1 MPVPAPTVVP
11 TIRQVSPVPIEFNT
25 AVSWDS
31 FWEGVKL
38 AYPDWSGGFDRAKVA
53 LDQDYWNLRMLFNSS
68 DKQLSRVVKQSG
80 LRIVIHE
87 ELTKFVD
94 NYKQSQ
100 RSSNQTSPQRRPSN
114 PAPRHGVASVTSITS
129 SSTSSPY
136 DSSDGQI

>member
-1 MPVPAPTVVP
+1 MPVPAPAVVP
-11 TIRQVSPVPIEFNT
+11 TIRQVSPVAIELNT

-114 PAPRHGVASVTSITS
+114 PVPRHRVASVTSITS
-129 SSTSSPY
+129 SSSSSPY